1 MQNLKNF
8 NEYLEESF
16 MEEYTGTKD
25 NVEDAYD
32 YWLSNLD
39 IDELID
45 YADLYA
51 EKKVAEFSK
60 NNLKQ

>member
-1 MQNLKNF
+1 
-8 NEYLEESF
+8 
-16 MEEYTGTKD
+16 MEEYTGIKD

-32 YWLSNLD
+32 CWLSNLD

-51 EKKVAEFSK
+51 EIKVADFIK
-60 NNLKQ
+60 NNTKQ

>member
-1 MQNLKNF
+1 MKYKNF
-8 NEYLEESF
+8 NEYLEDSF
-16 MEEYTGTKD
+16 MEEYTGIKD

-32 YWLSNLD
+32 CWLQNLD

-51 EKKVAEFSK
+51 EIKVEEFSK
-60 NNLKQ
+60 INLIK